1 VSAKK
6 TIVGLICMA
15 LTSSIVIVGAQR
27 PAPKDDDD
35 FFKKWLEEDAAYII
49 TKDELAAAKRLTTPE
64 EKDAFI
70 RAFWERRDPTPGTV
84 ENEFRDEHY
93 RRVARANEKFTTA
106 TDGWR
111 TDRGKM
117 YIRFG
122 EPDNTE
128 SSLSAGSTTMRSGVN
143 RMTVP
148 FEIWEYRNIPGIG
161 PAKLT
166 FVDRKMNGNFE
177 LTLNPE
183 DKIAKF
189 SNEDAALYAGNP
201 NNSATMTETPE
212 SLDWAKRVNQYI
224 AVQRPPEIRFKDLK
238 ALVSVRL
245 NYNTLPF
252 NVRADTLRGPG
263 DKTVVPLTF
272 EFDAASLSF
281 QESAQGRKAQVN
293 IYVVVTDLTGRVA
306 YEFEDTV
313 SLNDSVF
320 YQRFIALGP
329 GRYKLSAVAKDAANA
344 NTGSREQVIVV
355 ARPPQKL
362 NTSSLMLSDILVPAA
377 PGETTLDN
385 FVISRYKVR
394 PLVKPEI
401 SKASGLGIYQ
411 EIYDY
416 STNPDSH
423 QPDVAAVLQ
432 VFRKGQTSEVL
443 NSPVTADDLGTRFID
458 RMLFAKKLQ
467 ISDLSPGEY
476 IIRLTVTDR
485 LKNETVVSE
494 SPVTLK

>member
-1 VSAKK
+1 MS
-6 TIVGLICMA
+6 
-15 LTSSIVIVGAQR
+15 
-27 PAPKDDDD
+27 
-35 FFKKWLEEDAAYII
+35 
-49 TKDELAAAKRLTTPE
+49 
-64 EKDAFI
+64 
-70 RAFWERRDPTPGTV
+70 
-84 ENEFRDEHY
+84 
-93 RRVARANEKFTTA
+93 
-106 TDGWR
+106 
-111 TDRGKM
+111 
-117 YIRFG
+117 
-122 EPDNTE
+122 
-128 SSLSAGSTTMRSGVN
+128 
-143 RMTVP
+143 
-148 FEIWEYRNIPGIG
+148 
-161 PAKLT
+161 
-166 FVDRKMNGNFE
+166 GNFE

-212 SLDWAKRVNQYI
+212 SLDWAKRINQYI

-306 YEFEDTV
+306 YEFEDAV

-344 NTGSREQVIVV
+344 NTGSREQVIAV

-394 PLVKPEI
+394 PLVKQEI

-416 STNPDSH
+416 STNPDTH

-432 VFRKGQTSEVL
+432 VFRKGQSAEVL
-443 NSPVTADDLGTRFID
+443 NSPVTSEDLGTRFID

-467 ISDLSPGEY
+467 VSDLSSGEY
-476 IIRLTVTDR
+476 IIRLTITDR
-485 LKNETVVSE
+485 LKKESVVSE
-494 SPVTLK
+494 SAVTLKD